1 MTSSSLA
8 ETAETTKSTDA
19 TEAAKIAQVNARLA
33 TYACYLAFIALGACG
48 TLLGPMYQ
56 SLTTRFNMPLSD
68 AGIFTAIK
76 AAAALFTVTTAGR
89 LLDRINARYLLS
101 AGVVLMGTGLFII
114 GSALTLPVAVIGLL
128 LLGFGFGILDVSPN
142 VVVAALNPE
151 RPSAALN
158 TLNVFFCIGAIIGP
172 QVVNFALSRENAV
185 LAFYITGAFALVLA
199 IPFLLVS
206 ILVHAEHDANGK
218 PRAPINW
225 FALLPFA
232 IMLFTY
238 VGAEAGFANWIFT
251 QLRMV
256 ALSTVSTAT
265 IAASIFW
272 AGMTIGRAVAS
283 PILRRLSD
291 QQLLT
296 LSIVIIGVGIAI
308 LLLFPRVENIALLCS
323 FVVGFGCGPIFP
335 IVLAIVNT
343 THPEA
348 RGTASGTVM
357 VMGTF
362 GGMLMP
368 FLQGQIGG
376 GFNGGMIL
384 PLILSVV
391 MLGTA
396 FYIGRTARTR
406 PLAAA

>member
-1 MTSSSLA
+1 MTILA
-8 ETAETTKSTDA
+8 ETTETTQVSET
-19 TEAAKIAQVNARLA
+19 AKVNGRLA
-33 TYACYLAFIALGACG
+33 TYACYAAFIALGACG
-48 TLLGPMYQ
+48 TLLGPMYE
-56 SLTTRFNMPLSD
+56 SLTRRFGMDLSD
-68 AGIFTAIK
+68 AGIFTAVK

-89 LLDRINARYLLS
+89 LLDRINARYLLT
-101 AGVVLMGTGLFII
+101 AGVLLMGTGLFII
-114 GSALTLPVAVIGLL
+114 GIAPSLPVAFIGVL
-128 LLGFGFGILDVSPN
+128 LLGLGFGILDVSPN

-158 TLNVFFCIGAIIGP
+158 MLNVFFCLGAIIGP

-185 LAFYITGAFALVLA
+185 LAFYITAAFALMLA
-199 IPFLLVS
+199 IPFSLIS
-206 ILVHAEHDANGK
+206 IRVHAEHDANGK
-218 PRAPINW
+218 PRVPINW
-225 FALLPFA
+225 FALVPFA
-232 IMLFTY
+232 VMLFTY

-251 QLRMV
+251 QLKMV
-256 ALSTVSTAT
+256 ALSTTSMAT

-283 PILRRLSD
+283 PILRRLTD
-291 QQLLT
+291 QQLLM
-296 LSIVIIGVGIAI
+296 LSIVIIGAGIAV
-308 LLLFPRVENIALLCS
+308 LLLFPRVENLALLCS

-368 FLQGQIGG
+368 YLQGQLGG
-376 GFNGGMIL
+376 GLNGGMIL
-384 PLILSVV
+384 PLFLSAV

-396 FYIGRTARTR
+396 LYIGRFTHPHSLRTA
-406 PLAAA
+406 

>member
-1 MTSSSLA
+1 M
-8 ETAETTKSTDA
+8 
-19 TEAAKIAQVNARLA
+19 Q
-33 TYACYLAFIALGACG
+33 
-48 TLLGPMYQ
+48 
-56 SLTTRFNMPLSD
+56 LSD
-68 AGIFTAIK
+68 AGIFTAVK

-89 LLDRINARYLLS
+89 LLDRINARYLLT
-101 AGVVLMGTGLFII
+101 AGVLLMGTGLFII
-114 GSALTLPVAVIGLL
+114 GSAPTLPVAFIGVL

-158 TLNVFFCIGAIIGP
+158 TLNVFFCVGAIIGP

-185 LAFYITGAFALVLA
+185 LAFYITAIFALTLA
-199 IPFLLVS
+199 IPFSLIS
-206 ILVHAEHDANGK
+206 IRVHAEHDANGK
-218 PRAPINW
+218 PRVPINW
-225 FALLPFA
+225 FALIPFA
-232 IMLFTY
+232 VMLFIY

-251 QLRMV
+251 QMKMV
-256 ALSTVSTAT
+256 ALSTTSTAT
-265 IAASIFW
+265 VAASIFW
-272 AGMTIGRAVAS
+272 LGMTIGRAVAS

-291 QQLLT
+291 QQLLN
-296 LSIVIIGVGIAI
+296 LSILIIGAGIAI
-308 LLLFPRVENIALLCS
+308 LLLFSRVENIALLCS

-343 THPEA
+343 THSEA

-368 FLQGQIGG
+368 YLQGQIGG
-376 GFNGGMIL
+376 GLSGGMIL
-384 PLILSVV
+384 PLMLSVV

-396 FYIGRTARTR
+396 LYIGRSTR
-406 PLAAA
+406 PHPLPVG